1 MPLPNAP
8 IYSAIGADPDFADLV
23 DWYVAEMPE
32 RVVRLQSLFAAAAW
46 DELRRLA
53 HQIKGAAGSYGFP
66 QLTPLAGRVEQAI
79 VCASPEAQIEAD
91 LAELLAHCS
100 AIRAGTPDGVFGVR

>member
-1 MPLPNAP
+1 MPLTTAP
-8 IYSAIGADPDFADLV
+8 IYSPLGADPDFADLV
-23 DWYVAEMPE
+23 EWYVAEMPE

-46 DELRRLA
+46 DDLRRLA

-66 QLTPLAGRVEQAI
+66 QLTPLAGRLEHAI

-91 LAELLAHCS
+91 LAELLAICG
-100 AIRAGTPDGVFGVR
+100 AIRAGSPDAAIGSR